1 MNAVANTESVSTSD
15 STPESTGAEDLPPE
29 LSKDELFHL
38 LQNQR
43 RRRVLLY
50 LQGTDSKVNMRD
62 VAEQV
67 AAWENDTTV
76 EALSS
81 DERQRVYIALY
92 QSHLPKLDD
101 ADVLSYNQQRGI
113 VERTPLANQL
123 DTYLNVDTP
132 SPLSDDETG
141 NVNES
146 SATDVAPEGTTD
158 DTNDTDAESGVSV
171 RILSD
176 SSIIRYYGGA
186 TLASALL
193 TAVSWTGL
201 VAVPGLVL
209 ATFITGLFIA
219 VTIGMTISQHDHE
232 SPIR

>member
-1 MNAVANTESVSTSD
+1 MGMVSTMNAVANTESVSTSD
-15 STPESTGAEDLPPE
+15 STPEPTGSEDLPPE

-50 LQGTDSKVNMRD
+50 LQSTDSEVNMRD

-101 ADVLSYNQQRGI
+101 ANVLSYNQQRGI
-113 VERTPLANQL
+113 VERTPLADQL
-123 DTYLNVDTP
+123 DTYLNIDTP
-132 SPLSDDETG
+132 SPFSDDGTE
-141 NVNES
+141 NVHES
-146 SATDVAPEGTTD
+146 SGADAETEK
-158 DTNDTDAESGVSV
+158 DTDAEEGVSV
-171 RILSD
+171 RLLSD
-176 SSIIRYYGGA
+176 STIIRYYGGA

-201 VAVPGLVL
+201 VAVSGLVL

-219 VTIGMTISQHDHE
+219 VTIGMTVHKRDHE
-232 SPIR
+232 KPSR

>member
-1 MNAVANTESVSTSD
+1 MGMVSTMNAVANTESVSTSD
-15 STPESTGAEDLPPE
+15 STPEPTGAEDLPPE

-50 LQGTDSKVNMRD
+50 LQGTDSEVNMRD

-113 VERTPLANQL
+113 VERTPLADQL
-123 DTYLNVDTP
+123 DTYLNVDKP
-132 SPLSDDETG
+132 SPFSDDERE

-146 SATDVAPEGTTD
+146 SGADVDAGETPDNNEETD
-158 DTNDTDAESGVSV
+158 DAGGVSV
-171 RILSD
+171 RLLSD
-176 SSIIRYYGGA
+176 STIIRYYGGA

-193 TAVSWTGL
+193 TAISWTGL
-201 VAVPGLVL
+201 VAVSGLVL

-219 VTIGMTISQHDHE
+219 VTVGAHV
-232 SPIR
+232 

>member
-1 MNAVANTESVSTSD
+1 MNAVANTESVSAGD
-15 STPESTGAEDLPPE
+15 GTPESIRSNEQSTE

-50 LQGTDSKVNMRD
+50 LQDTDSQVSMRD

-101 ADVLSYNQQRGI
+101 AGVLSYDQQRGN
-113 VERTPLANQL
+113 VARTQIADQL
-123 DTYLNVDTP
+123 DSYLNVE
-132 SPLSDDETG
+132 S
-141 NVNES
+141 S
-146 SATDVAPEGTTD
+146 SATEETEETEEIKN
-158 DTNDTDAESGVSV
+158 TDTDADMNIDSNTGMDISVSA
-171 RILSD
+171 IPNSP
-176 SSIIRYYGGA
+176 IIRYYGAA
-186 TLASALL
+186 TLTSALL

-201 VAVPGLVL
+201 VAVPGLAL

-219 VTIGMTISQHDHE
+219 VTIGIAIHQHHE
-232 SPIR
+232 S

>member
-15 STPESTGAEDLPPE
+15 STPEPIGSDDLPPE

-50 LQGTDSKVNMRD
+50 LQSTDSEVSMRD

-67 AAWENDTTV
+67 AAWENETTV

-101 ADVLSYNQQRGI
+101 ANVLSYNQQRGI
-113 VERTPLANQL
+113 VKRTPLADQL

-132 SPLSDDETG
+132 SPLSDDETE

-146 SATDVAPEGTTD
+146 SGVDADTEEDTD
-158 DTNDTDAESGVSV
+158 DNKDTDAEGGVSV
-171 RILSD
+171 RLLSD
-176 SSIIRYYGGA
+176 STIIRYYGGA

-219 VTIGMTISQHDHE
+219 VTIGMTFHQRDHE
-232 SPIR
+232 KPIR

>member
-1 MNAVANTESVSTSD
+1 MNAVADTESVSTSD
-15 STPESTGAEDLPPE
+15 NTPEPLGSEDPPDPE

-50 LQGTDSKVNMRD
+50 LQSVDSEVSMRE

-67 AAWENDTTV
+67 AAWENNTSI

-101 ADVLSYNQQRGI
+101 SGVLSYNQQRGI
-113 VERTPLANQL
+113 VERTSLADQL
-123 DTYLNVDTP
+123 DTYLNVDNEDGNT
-132 SPLSDDETG
+132 DDENNAVDEIEG
-141 NVNES
+141 SYILDIVLPS
-146 SATDVAPEGTTD
+146 STI
-158 DTNDTDAESGVSV
+158 S
-171 RILSD
+171 
-176 SSIIRYYGGA
+176 RYYGAA
-186 TLASALL
+186 TLASVFV

-201 VAVPGLVL
+201 VAINGLTL
-209 ATFITGLFIA
+209 ATLITVMFVA
-219 VTIGMTISQHDHE
+219 VTLILATKTSHNNI
-232 SPIR
+232 